1 MSLELELELLAQDG
15 ADEPLA
21 SVLALIAGF
30 EPLQDDDIALGS
42 DSLAPGSDSQE
53 DAAGDNADVDALLLE
68 ALTGMDDDDNSAV
81 QASGAQSRSVA
92 VKALGKAASKPR
104 RLKFRPRANN
114 LKPNHARDQRKDELV
129 YLRNR
134 VGEMEAQLQELKEHG
149 GRGAATAL
157 RLVGSAPVRT
167 PRTMLSR
174 KRNAKCFAFGWEAIA
189 ARQFGERHRAELE
202 NVRLK
207 KMLEAQIK
215 IAKDLEKVLKKRS
228 NAQVRSVGIL
238 DSAVVA
244 HSRVQFFI
252 VDARLAWRRDPAVP

>member
-1 MSLELELELLAQDG
+1 MSLEQDLALLMQDG
-15 ADEPLA
+15 ADDPLA

-30 EPLQDDDIALGS
+30 EPLQDDDLALDDG
-42 DSLAPGSDSQE
+42 LARGSDSQE
-53 DAAGDNADVDALLLE
+53 DAAGDNADVDALLME
-68 ALTGMDDDDNSAV
+68 ALTGMEEDDAFAT
-81 QASGAQSRSVA
+81 QASGSQSASTTA
-92 VKALGKAASKPR
+92 KASGKAVNKPR

-134 VGEMEAQLQELKEHG
+134 VGEMEAQLQELKDHG
-149 GRGAATAL
+149 SRGAATAL
-157 RLVGSAPVRT
+157 RLVDSAPVRT

-215 IAKDLEKVLKKRS
+215 VAKDLEKVLKRRS
-228 NAQVRSVGIL
+228 NAQVRSVYSKTLGVL
-238 DSAVVA
+238 FLS
-244 HSRVQFFI
+244 S
-252 VDARLAWRRDPAVP
+252 LLGLYWRCTICAAMESQCP

>member
-1 MSLELELELLAQDG
+1 MLICQPAMSLELELLAQDG

-30 EPLQDDDIALGS
+30 EPLQDDDIALGYD
-42 DSLAPGSDSQE
+42 DSPALGSDSQE
-53 DAAGDNADVDALLLE
+53 EAAGDNADVDALLLE
-68 ALTGMDDDDNSAV
+68 ALTGMDDYDTSAV
-81 QASGAQSRSVA
+81 QASGAQSGSTA
-92 VKALGKAASKPR
+92 VKASGKAVNKPR

-134 VGEMEAQLQELKEHG
+134 VGEMEAQLQALKQHG
-149 GRGAATAL
+149 GRGGAATAL
-157 RLVGSAPVRT
+157 RLVDSAPVRT

-228 NAQVRSVGIL
+228 NAQVRSIYAE
-238 DSAVVA
+238 DSVV
-244 HSRVQFFI
+244 
-252 VDARLAWRRDPAVP
+252 